1 VNPLLESLP
10 TVLPCYKIQTVYMR
24 LQFNMKKY
32 EELLAGYATV
42 LYTTSVNLGGKRR
55 KSPTR
60 IVFNRMKRKNG

>member
-1 VNPLLESLP
+1 M
-10 TVLPCYKIQTVYMR
+10 QTVYMR
-24 LQFNMKKY
+24 FQFNMKKY
-32 EELLAGYATV
+32 EELLAGYTTV